1 MKYTKY
7 TIETTTIAE
16 DIVSSVIFDNGI
28 TGVLIEDKE
37 NLSEKDLKEMYVDI
51 PMQNQPDGIAKVSF
65 YVNIVNK
72 EQKDNIDKIKKE
84 QEKNIASLDLS
95 YTDNYDNTFMQNEL
109 DNILE
114 SIKKEL
120 DDYRE
125 FTDLG
130 TLNIIKEELPDIDY
144 LNNWKK
150 YYKSIVLDDVVIK
163 PSFEEDKDEYKDKL
177 IINIEPGQAFGTGSH
192 ETTKLCI
199 KAINKYMKLY
209 DNNTVD
215 FMDIGCGSGILG
227 ILAKKLNSK
236 SVVNIDVDDNI
247 KSNIEKNFELNDVKC
262 DKLYFGN
269 IITDKQF
276 RQNKDLYDKDIV
288 VANII
293 AKVII
298 ALITEGNI
306 HQFLKTNSYMIVSGI
321 LIENINDVKDAI
333 SKDNHFDI
341 VEENHEG
348 EWACM
353 ILKKR

>member
-7 TIETTTIAE
+7 TIETTSFAE

-37 NLSEKDLKEMYVDI
+37 NLSDKDLKEMYVDI
-51 PMQNQPDGIAKVSF
+51 PMQSDSDGKAYISF
-65 YVNIVNK
+65 YVNIVSK
-72 EQKDNIDKIKKE
+72 EQKEVIDRIKIG
-84 QEKNIASLDLS
+84 QEKNSVSLDLS
-95 YTDNYDNTFMQNEL
+95 YTDNYDNTFLQEELDAILCNIKNEL
-109 DNILE
+109 E
-114 SIKKEL
+114 
-120 DDYRE
+120 DYKE

-130 TLNIIKEELPDIDY
+130 TLSIVKEELPDIDY
-144 LNNWKK
+144 INNWKK

-163 PSFEEDKDEYKDKL
+163 PSFEEDNGEYKDKL

-192 ETTKLCI
+192 ETTRLCI

-209 DNNTVD
+209 DKYMVN

-227 ILAKKLNSK
+227 ILAKKLNAK

-247 KSNIEKNFELNDVKC
+247 RSNIEDNFKLNNLDC

-269 IITDKQF
+269 IISDQQF
-276 RQNKDLYDKDIV
+276 RQNKNFYDMDII

-298 ALITEGNI
+298 SLIIEGSI
-306 HQFLKTNSYMIVSGI
+306 HQFLRDNSYLILSGL
-321 LIENINDVKDAI
+321 LIDNLNEVKSVID
-333 SKDNHFDI
+333 KDNHFDI
-341 VEENHEG
+341 VEESYEG
-348 EWACM
+348 EWVCL
-353 ILKKR
+353 ILKKK